1 MYYSDENY
9 ITVLRK
15 AVVCSDRYLMYFNI
29 LIVASNMISFV
40 QLQSV

>member
-15 AVVCSDRYLMYFNI
+15 AVVCSDRYLMYF